1 MAKRTLQIR
10 GTNLYFTDIR
20 ELIRYLRDNDLKFMG
35 AENETAD
42 NIIIDVDTTENWRLH
57 HETL

>member
-1 MAKRTLQIR
+1 MAKKTLQIR
-10 GTNLYFTDIR
+10 GTPIYFTDIR